1 MKEGGQND
9 GQVTPEE
16 FVEYYRNISCS
27 IDDDNY
33 FDLMMNNSWNIKGD
47 SAVYKKY
54 EKGWANEEA

>member
-54 EKGWANEEA
+54 EKG